1 MVIASWRSP
10 YGQTGILEFFLRVVA
25 TEDIDHDIMLHSL
38 RLVGNTCADTGMHL
52 HLFNTVGSTAAD
64 RK

>member
-1 MVIASWRSP
+1 MIKASWRSP

-38 RLVGNTCADTGMHL
+38 RLVGNACADTGMFSSL
-52 HLFNTVGSTAAD
+52 RKINGSFAAYN
-64 RK
+64 K